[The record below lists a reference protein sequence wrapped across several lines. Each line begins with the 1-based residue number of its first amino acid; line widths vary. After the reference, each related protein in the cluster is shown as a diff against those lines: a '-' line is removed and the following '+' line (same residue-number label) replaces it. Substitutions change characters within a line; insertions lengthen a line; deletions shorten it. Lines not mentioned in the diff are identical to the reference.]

1 MRIGWCYLDKRDA
14 TVRALK
20 DYDSMKFIIEHTDE
34 KIKNIHDQMT
44 GIGSPGFEE
53 HIRADNPKA
62 GEDKLIKMIDEID
75 TIKERYRQALEFMDW
90 FEPAWKKLNDDERY
104 ILESS
109 YLDNTTRDEICAHL
123 FIEKDAFY
131 KRRKNAQN
139 HLVTL
144 LYGVA

>member
-1 MRIGWCYLDKRDA
+1 METDGNRKEGDSRVRIGWCYLDKRDA

-90 FEPAWKKLNDDERY
+90 FEPAWKKLNDDER
-104 ILESS
+104 
-109 YLDNTTRDEICAHL
+109 
-123 FIEKDAFY
+123 
-131 KRRKNAQN
+131 
-139 HLVTL
+139 
-144 LYGVA
+144 